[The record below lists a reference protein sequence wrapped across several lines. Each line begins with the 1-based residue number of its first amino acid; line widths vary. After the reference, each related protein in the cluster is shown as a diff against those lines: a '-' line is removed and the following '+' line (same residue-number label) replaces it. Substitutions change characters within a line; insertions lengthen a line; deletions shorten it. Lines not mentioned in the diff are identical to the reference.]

1 MSDALD
7 EDWSVPESAVMD
19 AIGRTIDRGE
29 RAVLATIVGVEGS
42 GYRRPGAKMVVSEGG
57 AGVGSI
63 TAGCL
68 EDGVRSLAETVRE
81 DGVPR
86 LETFD
91 LTADDDVWGLG
102 LGCNGVIDLL
112 VEPLDDSYRPVVEA
126 YEAGR
131 DLAVLTVL
139 GCDAGEVGRGD
150 RVLAPD
156 GDVDGATAG
165 GWPAWLVDG
174 LETPVE
180 RLLAGDHSE
189 TVTVEREGSTA
200 RVFVDAVT
208 APPDLVVFGSGHDV
222 RPVVELARTVDFRV
236 TVVSFRGGLATP
248 ERFPEADRVCSASP
262 PEIREELVLDEE
274 TYAVV
279 MTHNFVDDRL
289 VLDELLASEV
299 PYIGL
304 MGPRERFEEM
314 VAEFAAEGREFTDAE
329 LERIYTPIG
338 LNLGGGTPYEIAMSI
353 VAEAQAVASGREP
366 THLRQRESPIHDR
379 IDLDS

>member
-29 RAVLATIVGVEGS
+29 RGVLATIVGVEGS

-68 EDGVRSLAETVRE
+68 EDDVRSLAETVRE
-81 DGVPR
+81 EGVPR
-86 LETFD
+86 VERFD
-91 LTADDDVWGLG
+91 LTADDVWGLG

-139 GCDAGEVGRGD
+139 DGDAGEIDRGD
-150 RVLAPD
+150 RVFAPD
-156 GDVDGATAG
+156 SDVDGATAD
-165 GWPAWLVDG
+165 GWPAWLLDG

-180 RLLAGDHSE
+180 RLLAEGHSE
-189 TVTVEREGSTA
+189 TVTVDRGGSTA

-222 RPVVELARTVDFRV
+222 RPVVELARKVDFRV
-236 TVVSFRGGLATP
+236 TVVSFRGGRAAAD
-248 ERFPEADRVCSASP
+248 RFPEADRVRAMSP
-262 PEIREELVLDEE
+262 PEVRDELALDGE

-289 VLDELLASEV
+289 VVAELLASEV
-299 PYIGL
+299 PYVGL

-314 VAEFAAEGREFTDAE
+314 VAEFAVEGREFTESE

-353 VAEAQAVASGREP
+353 VAEAQAVATGREP
-366 THLRQRESPIHDR
+366 THLRDREAPIHER
-379 IDLDS
+379 IDLDG

>member
-1 MSDALD
+1 
-7 EDWSVPESAVMD
+7 
-19 AIGRTIDRGE
+19 
-29 RAVLATIVGVEGS
+29 
-42 GYRRPGAKMVVSEGG
+42 
-57 AGVGSI
+57 
-63 TAGCL
+63 
-68 EDGVRSLAETVRE
+68 
-81 DGVPR
+81 
-86 LETFD
+86 
-91 LTADDDVWGLG
+91 
-102 LGCNGVIDLL
+102 
-112 VEPLDDSYRPVVEA
+112 
-126 YEAGR
+126 
-131 DLAVLTVL
+131 
-139 GCDAGEVGRGD
+139 
-150 RVLAPD
+150 
-156 GDVDGATAG
+156 
-165 GWPAWLVDG
+165 
-174 LETPVE
+174 
-180 RLLAGDHSE
+180 
-189 TVTVEREGSTA
+189 
-200 RVFVDAVT
+200 
-208 APPDLVVFGSGHDV
+208 VVFGSGHDV